1 MKKMIY
7 RIRGKLSRLLA
18 VKAPNFKNQ
27 AGSYEFPDVV
37 LNGPNNPPPPPR
49 PLINNNCKKYHVI
62 YSVVANN
69 VLGKCTFRDKVQA
82 LIDAYQ
88 QALDYFENHF
98 ECRNKCC
105 IRKEGEIIWMG
116 CECWKDPDAAA
127 AAIEVR
133 FHCKVEL

>member
-1 MKKMIY
+1 MNKIIY
-7 RIRGKLSRLLA
+7 KVRTKLSQFFA

-27 AGSYEFPDVV
+27 FGNYEFPDVV

-49 PLINNNCKKYHVI
+49 PLINKNCKKYHVI

-69 VLGKCTFRDKVQA
+69 VIGNCTFKDQVIA
-82 LIDAYQ
+82 IIEAYQ
-88 QALDYFENHF
+88 QALSYFENHF
-98 ECRNKCC
+98 ECHNGSC
-105 IRKEGEIIWMG
+105 IRKEGEIIWVG
-116 CECWKDPDAAA
+116 HECWKDPKAAA